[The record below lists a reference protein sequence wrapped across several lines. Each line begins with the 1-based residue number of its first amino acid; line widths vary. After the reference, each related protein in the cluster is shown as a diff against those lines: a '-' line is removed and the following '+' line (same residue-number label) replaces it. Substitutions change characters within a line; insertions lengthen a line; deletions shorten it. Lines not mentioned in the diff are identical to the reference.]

1 MKLFDESQIVARLSR
16 PEERRK
22 AFEEMVCA
30 YRETVYWQIR
40 RMVFNHD
47 DADDIMQNTFIR
59 AWTSIDK
66 FRAESKLSTWLYR
79 IAMNE
84 TLTFLSR
91 QQQHQQISMDA
102 VDKNLLNTLEG
113 DVYFDGDELQRHFQQ
128 ALQTLPPKQR
138 QVFNLRYFD
147 DMSYD
152 AISSLLGTTVG
163 ALKASYHYAVK
174 KIQEYFEEV
183 E

>member
-1 MKLFDESQIVARLSR
+1 MKIIDESQIVERLSK
-16 PEERRK
+16 PEERKK

-47 DADDIMQNTFIR
+47 DADDIMQNTFVK

-91 QQQHQQISMDA
+91 QQQRRQVSIDE
-102 VDKNLLNTLEG
+102 VDNNLLNTLES
-113 DVYFDGDELQRHFQQ
+113 DYYFDGDELQYHFQQ

-147 DMSYD
+147 EMSYD
-152 AISSLLGTTVG
+152 NISSMLGTSVG
-163 ALKASYHYAVK
+163 ALKASYHYAVI
-174 KIQEYFEEV
+174 KIQKYLEEL

>member
-1 MKLFDESQIVARLSR
+1 MKIIDESQIIVRLSK
-16 PEERRK
+16 PEERRR

-47 DADDIMQNTFIR
+47 DADDILQMTFIK
-59 AWTSIDK
+59 AWTSVDK

-84 TLTFLSR
+84 TLTFLTR
-91 QQQHQQISMDA
+91 QQQHQQISIDE
-102 VDKNLLNTLEG
+102 VDSNLLNTLES
-113 DVYFDGDELQRHFQQ
+113 DIYFDGNELQRHFQR

-147 DMSYD
+147 DMKYED
-152 AISSLLGTTVG
+152 ISFLLGTTVG
-163 ALKASYHYAVK
+163 ALKASYHHAVK
-174 KIQEYFEEV
+174 KIQVYLDSV